1 MIKDDHLD
9 DDNQVKDSLGQQK
22 NNKKIFTETYIETK
36 FGHFLARVYAD
47 AFGKET
53 IVLRTKDFNPQKPVL
68 VRIHSECITGDV
80 FGSLR
85 CDCGEQ
91 LHRSINMIEESK
103 NGVLIYLRQEGRGI
117 GLFEKMRSYEIQR
130 KGYDTFEANIILG
143 HKPDERNYEWAKIA
157 LTDLGVN
164 KIRLITN
171 NPSKVS
177 EIAKL
182 GISVVERVP
191 IIIKSNKYNKKYFDA
206 KRDKFK
212 HFFNKDVSYYFYQF
226 HAETPEQVQLI
237 GEFMRNNKRD
247 LLLKICVG
255 VSANHQ
261 TLNNDESLE
270 KIKIIFQTCK
280 YYEGFVP
287 ILHYSFKDSPTP
299 QEDVTTIHK
308 KMPYVAY
315 LQTNDVE
322 LDDFDTIEL
331 ACKTFLA
338 DIPLSDKNF
347 SLVENKK
354 FRDTIIKN
362 KAFVLLDNS
371 NGTGVKESKESLM
384 QKIDTLLSYGMNDI
398 AIFGGFG
405 PNDLDTYFELRRH
418 YRINFSIDA
427 ETKLKTNGE
436 IDVEKIKTYLK
447 QLLRFDDPK
456 EAGVEQSRTF
466 LQQNQA
472 SDWTTVTINNKDFVV
487 HPTVFNPGFF
497 PSTKWFADFVQDY
510 VKGQSDF
517 CEVGCGSGAISCLV
531 GLSNPNLKIVA
542 TDINPFA
549 KETTKLNAERLG
561 LSGRVSVTE
570 GDVFDGIDNTL
581 KFDTIFWSLPFG
593 FLDPGTKIDFRDMQL
608 FDPGY
613 RATRKFL
620 IEAKKYLK
628 KDGSILLGF
637 SEDLGHIDLLQ
648 DIAKEAGILFEKVGE
663 KEIKEKDIVRFQ
675 IIKGTYIS

>member
-1 MIKDDHLD
+1 MK
-9 DDNQVKDSLGQQK
+9 KETFSRK
-22 NNKKIFTETYIETK
+22 NIFTETELETK
-36 FGHFLARVYAD
+36 FGDFIMRVYSD

-53 IVLRTKDFNPQKPVL
+53 IILRTKNFNSTHSVL
-68 VRIHSECITGDV
+68 VRVHSECITGDT

-91 LHRSINMIEESK
+91 LHRSIEMIEESG
-103 NGVLIYLRQEGRGI
+103 NGALIYLRQEGRGI
-117 GLFEKMRSYEIQR
+117 GLFEKIRSYELQR
-130 KGYDTFEANIILG
+130 KGFDTFEANVLLG
-143 HKPDERNYEWAKIA
+143 HKPDERSYEWAKTA
-157 LTDLGVN
+157 LQDLGVE

-177 EIAKL
+177 EVAKL
-182 GISVVERVP
+182 GISVIERIP

-226 HAETPEQVQLI
+226 HAETPEHVQLI
-237 GEFMRNNKRD
+237 GEFMRDNKRD
-247 LLLKICVG
+247 PLLKICVG

-261 TLNNDESLE
+261 TLSDEVTLE
-270 KIKIIFQTCK
+270 RIKLIFQTCE

-287 ILHYSFKDSPTP
+287 ILHFSFKNSPRP
-299 QEDVTTIHK
+299 QEDMKTIHK

-315 LQTNDVE
+315 LQANDVE
-322 LDDFDTIEL
+322 PDDFETIEL

-338 DIPLSDKNF
+338 DVPLFDANF
-347 SLVENKK
+347 NLIEDKK
-354 FRDTIIKN
+354 FRDTITKN

-371 NGTGVKESKESLM
+371 KGAGIRETKANLM
-384 QKIDTLLSYGMNDI
+384 KKIDVLLGYGMNDI
-398 AIFGGFG
+398 AILGGFG
-405 PNDLDTYFELRRH
+405 PDDLDTYFELRRH

-436 IDVEKIKTYLK
+436 IDIEKTKTYLR

-466 LQQNQA
+466 LQQNQT
-472 SDWTTVTINNKDFVV
+472 SDWTMVTINQKDFVV
-487 HPTVFNPGFF
+487 HPAVFNPGPF
-497 PSTKWFADFVQDY
+497 PSTRWFADFVQEY

-517 CEVGCGSGAISCLV
+517 CEVGCGAGVISCLV
-531 GLSNPNLKIVA
+531 GLSNPDLKIVA

-549 KETTKLNAERLG
+549 TETTKLNVEKLG
-561 LSGRVSVTE
+561 LDKQISVME
-570 GDVFDGIDNTL
+570 GDVLDGVSKEH
-581 KFDTIFWSLPFG
+581 KFDTIFWALPFG
-593 FLDPGTKIDFRDMQL
+593 FLDPGTKIDLRDMQL

-620 IEAKKYLK
+620 SEAKNYLK
-628 KDGSILLGF
+628 PEGSILLGF
-637 SEDLGHIDLLQ
+637 SEDLGHIDLLE
-648 DIAKEAGILFEKVGE
+648 DIARAAGVVFETVGE
-663 KEIKEKDIVRFQ
+663 VELKERETVTFQ
-675 IIKGTYIS
+675 IIQGTYVS

>member
-1 MIKDDHLD
+1 MDTHQNTKR
-9 DDNQVKDSLGQQK
+9 K
-22 NNKKIFTETYIETK
+22 NLFTETGLETK
-36 FGHFLARVYAD
+36 FGDFVIRVYAD

-53 IVLRTKDFNPQKPVL
+53 IVLRTKDFDPQEPVL
-68 VRIHSECITGDV
+68 VRVHSECITGDT

-91 LHRSINMIEESK
+91 LHRSIEMIEESK
-103 NGVLIYLRQEGRGI
+103 NGALIYLRQEGRGI
-117 GLFEKMRSYEIQR
+117 GLFEKMRSYELQR
-130 KGYDTFEANIILG
+130 KGYDTFEANVILG
-143 HKPDERNYEWAKIA
+143 HKPDERSYGWAKTA
-157 LTDLGVN
+157 LKDLGVE
-164 KIRLITN
+164 KIKLITN

-177 EIAKL
+177 EVAKL

-226 HAETPEQVQLI
+226 HAETPEHVQLI
-237 GEFMRNNKRD
+237 GEFMRDNKRD
-247 LLLKICVG
+247 PLLKICVG

-261 TLNNDESLE
+261 TLSDDKALE
-270 KIKIIFQTCK
+270 RIKLIFETCE

-287 ILHYSFKDSPTP
+287 ILHFSFKNSPTP
-299 QEDVTTIHK
+299 QEDVKTIHK

-322 LDDFDTIEL
+322 PNDFETIEI

-338 DIPLSDKNF
+338 DIPLFDANF
-347 SLVENKK
+347 SLVEDKK
-354 FRDTIIKN
+354 FRDTIMDN

-371 NGTGVKESKESLM
+371 KGTGVRETKENLM
-384 QKIDTLLSYGMNDI
+384 KKIDTLLSYGMNDI

-405 PNDLDTYFELRRH
+405 PDDLDTYFELRRH
-418 YRINFSIDA
+418 YKINFSIDA

-436 IDVEKIKTYLK
+436 IDIEKTKTYLR

-472 SDWTTVTINNKDFVV
+472 SDWSTVGIEGREFMV
-487 HPTVFNPGFF
+487 HPAVFNPGPF
-497 PSTKWFADFVQDY
+497 PSTRWFADFVKNY

-517 CEVGCGSGAISCLV
+517 CEVGCGAGVISCLV
-531 GLSNPNLKIVA
+531 AFENPELKIVS

-549 KETTKLNAERLG
+549 TETTKLNVEKLG
-561 LSGRVSVTE
+561 LEKQISVTE
-570 GDVFDGIDNTL
+570 GDVLDGVNKEH
-581 KFDTIFWSLPFG
+581 KFDTIFWALPFG
-593 FLDPGTKIDFRDMQL
+593 FLDPGTKIDLRDMQL

-620 IEAKKYLK
+620 TEAKNYLK
-628 KDGSILLGF
+628 PNGSILLGF
-637 SEDLGHIDLLQ
+637 SEDLGHADLLE
-648 DIAKEAGILFEKVGE
+648 DIGRDAGVLFEKVSE
-663 KEIKEKDIVRFQ
+663 KEMQEKEVVTFQ
-675 IIKGTYIS
+675 IIKGTYLSENK